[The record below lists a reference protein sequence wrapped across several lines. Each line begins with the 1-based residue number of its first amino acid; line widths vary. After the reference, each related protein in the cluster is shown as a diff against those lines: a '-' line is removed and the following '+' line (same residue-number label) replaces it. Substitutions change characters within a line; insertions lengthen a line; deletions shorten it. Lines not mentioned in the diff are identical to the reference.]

1 MKKKVMMKL
10 MIIGEKTLLELPCPQ
25 LLFSFGYLINSI
37 WMLDAGHDVNKHEE
51 LDDIQCNG

>member
-1 MKKKVMMKL
+1 MKL
-10 MIIGEKTLLELPCPQ
+10 IIIGEKTLLELPCPQ